1 MKKKLLL
8 FAGMLAIGIIAAFS
22 IYAVENEVGD
32 IRLQNIEM
40 LSSGEN
46 GTTACFATGSLDCPA
61 NGTKVRYIW

>member
-8 FAGMLAIGIIAAFS
+8 FAGMLAIGIIAALN
-22 IYAVENEVGD
+22 IHAVGNEVED

-46 GTTACFATGSLDCPA
+46 GITVCYLIGSLDCSA
-61 NGTKVRYIW
+61 NGAKVKYIW